1 MLDYTAGFN
10 LFEAASEENER
21 IAEGT
26 ILQAKLHCWLEFVL
40 KQLEEYKEL

>member
-1 MLDYTAGFN
+1 MLNYTAGFN

-21 IAEGT
+21 TVKGT

-40 KQLEEYKEL
+40 KQLTEYEEL